1 MTSLRGIGAIYLNH
15 INRMSILFHDVLSL
29 IAWAGLQ
36 AACVVAIITQASGDH
51 DCDNKGK
58 KMDLGLSGKVA
69 LITGASRGLGEAIA
83 IELAREGVDVCLAA
97 RDEAKLNEVAGAIA
111 AQSQVGT
118 LVYAGDFR
126 DPEVPK
132 DAVARCVARFGRLDI
147 LVNNAGATKRGD
159 FLKLTEED
167 WQDGYALKFHGYVR
181 MTRAAWPHLRDSR
194 GSIVNIAGIGALAG
208 AAEFTIGGSV
218 NAAIL
223 YFTKA
228 MADQG
233 VTDGVRVNAINPGH
247 IATDRLLRNFDRM
260 AADQG
265 VTRDQAADQL
275 LAGCRTERFGRPQ
288 EIGAVTAFL
297 ASAQASFVQGALID
311 VDGGETRS
319 L

>member
-1 MTSLRGIGAIYLNH
+1 MSTTVPTVEPDAHPHPGDKLLGRVAFVTGGTRGIGAAIC
-15 INRMSILFHDVLSL
+15 RSL
-29 IAWAGLQ
+29 ASQGATVAAGFSSDTGC
-36 AACVVAIITQASGDH
+36 AEAFKA
-51 DCDNKGK
+51 
-58 KMDLGLSGKVA
+58 DLERDAGKV
-69 LITGASRGLGEAIA
+69 SVHRGNIGSAEDC
-83 IELAREGVDVCLAA
+83 RRTVT
-97 RDEAKLNEVAGAIA
+97 EVM
-111 AQSQVGT
+111 T
-118 LVYAGDFR
+118 
-126 DPEVPK
+126 EH
-132 DAVARCVARFGRLDI
+132 GRLDI

-194 GSIVNIAGIGALAG
+194 GSIVNIAGIGARAG

-275 LAGCRTERFGRPQ
+275 LAACRTERFGRPQ